1 MAMDALHRLCLLV
14 CVLIGA
20 GCSQSPRHQRLPA
33 TTTTTAGNGKAYVLY
48 MSLPRFLVISF
59 ASWMFFLP

>member
-48 MSLPRFLVISF
+48 ICLSHGFL
-59 ASWMFFLP
+59 